1 MGKSCK
7 DIARTLYDCLMETEC
22 GKSGANIKECM
33 RTAEGNNAC
42 GEYRKAYFECKRGG
56 LDMRYRIRG
65 PKSY

>member
-7 DIARTLYDCLMETEC
+7 SIARELFDCLEGTEC
-22 GKSGANIKECM
+22 VKSGGKIKECM
-33 RTAEGNNAC
+33 KTVEGNDQC
-42 GEYRKAYFECKRGG
+42 GALRRGYFECKRGG

>member
-7 DIARTLYDCLMETEC
+7 DIARVLFDCLDETEFVK
-22 GKSGANIKECM
+22 GGGSIKDCM
-33 RTAEGNNAC
+33 KTAEGNSKC
-42 GEYRKAYFECKRGG
+42 SEFRRAYFECKRGG

>member
-7 DIARTLYDCLMETEC
+7 DTARALFDCLEGTEC
-22 GKSGANIKECM
+22 VKNGGSTKECM
-33 RTAEGNNAC
+33 KTAEGNSVC
-42 GEYRKAYFECKRGG
+42 GVYRKAYFECKRGG